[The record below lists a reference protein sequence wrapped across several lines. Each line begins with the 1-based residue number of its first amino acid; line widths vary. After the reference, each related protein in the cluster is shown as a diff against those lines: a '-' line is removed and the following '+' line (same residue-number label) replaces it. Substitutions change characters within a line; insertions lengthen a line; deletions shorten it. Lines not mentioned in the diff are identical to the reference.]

1 MRKSTID
8 YIDTV
13 TLFMER
19 AIAGEPM
26 IFFDLETTGLKR
38 SFNRILSCSAVKYR
52 YNAGKFEEIGK
63 LDFFMNPG
71 FHIPAEASEVN
82 GITDEMVKDAP
93 DEDDGF
99 EEDLIGSLKIEKIN
113 LNGTVKEG
121 STNEIL
127 RDYIGHI
134 EETAK
139 YDGNVGLAAHN
150 RGNKYSY
157 FARIN
162 ELEPG
167 DEIVYTTKY
176 GERKYIV
183 DTKKEILETDW
194 SNLEGTSDN
203 RLTLITCIKNKVNQ
217 RLCVQAVQENI

>member
-1 MRKSTID
+1 MCLFSLQKLNFEIRLSVLRKD
-8 YIDTV
+8 YKSVNKKIFVLFIVLILIVAIGFLFSYDKKVIEQEKQNTSEQLDNTEDVEQEV
-13 TLFMER
+13 T
-19 AIAGEPM
+19 
-26 IFFDLETTGLKR
+26 
-38 SFNRILSCSAVKYR
+38 
-52 YNAGKFEEIGK
+52 
-63 LDFFMNPG
+63 
-71 FHIPAEASEVN
+71 
-82 GITDEMVKDAP
+82 
-93 DEDDGF
+93 EDDGF

-157 FARIN
+157 FARLN

-176 GERKYIV
+176 GERKYVV

-194 SNLEGTSDN
+194 SNLEETSDN

>member
-1 MRKSTID
+1 MCLFSLQKLNFEIRLSVLRKD
-8 YIDTV
+8 YKSMNKKIFVLFIVLILIVAIGFLFSYDKKVIEQEKQNTSEQLDNTEDVEQEV
-13 TLFMER
+13 T
-19 AIAGEPM
+19 
-26 IFFDLETTGLKR
+26 
-38 SFNRILSCSAVKYR
+38 
-52 YNAGKFEEIGK
+52 
-63 LDFFMNPG
+63 
-71 FHIPAEASEVN
+71 
-82 GITDEMVKDAP
+82 
-93 DEDDGF
+93 EDDGF
-99 EEDLIGSLKIEKIN
+99 KEDLIGSLKIEKIN

-157 FARIN
+157 FARLN

>member
-1 MRKSTID
+1 MCLFSLQKLNFEIRLSVLRKD
-8 YIDTV
+8 YKSMNKKIFVLFIVLILIVAIGFLFSYDKKVIEQEKQNTSEQLDNTEDVEQEV
-13 TLFMER
+13 T
-19 AIAGEPM
+19 
-26 IFFDLETTGLKR
+26 
-38 SFNRILSCSAVKYR
+38 
-52 YNAGKFEEIGK
+52 
-63 LDFFMNPG
+63 
-71 FHIPAEASEVN
+71 
-82 GITDEMVKDAP
+82 
-93 DEDDGF
+93 EDDGF

-157 FARIN
+157 FARLN

-176 GERKYIV
+176 GERKYVV

-194 SNLEGTSDN
+194 SNLEGTTDN

-217 RLCVQAVQENI
+217 RLCVQAVQEKI

>member
-1 MRKSTID
+1 MCLFSLQKLNFKIRLSVLRKD
-8 YIDTV
+8 YKSMNKKIFVLFIVLILIVAIGFLFSYDKKVIEQEKQNTSEQLDNTEDVEQEV
-13 TLFMER
+13 T
-19 AIAGEPM
+19 
-26 IFFDLETTGLKR
+26 
-38 SFNRILSCSAVKYR
+38 
-52 YNAGKFEEIGK
+52 
-63 LDFFMNPG
+63 
-71 FHIPAEASEVN
+71 
-82 GITDEMVKDAP
+82 
-93 DEDDGF
+93 EDDGF

>member
-1 MRKSTID
+1 MCLFSLQKLNFEIRLSVLRKD
-8 YIDTV
+8 YKSMNKKIFVLFIVLILIVAIGFLFSYDKKVIEQEKQNTSEQLDNTEDVEQEV
-13 TLFMER
+13 T
-19 AIAGEPM
+19 
-26 IFFDLETTGLKR
+26 
-38 SFNRILSCSAVKYR
+38 
-52 YNAGKFEEIGK
+52 
-63 LDFFMNPG
+63 
-71 FHIPAEASEVN
+71 
-82 GITDEMVKDAP
+82 
-93 DEDDGF
+93 EDDGF

-150 RGNKYSY
+150 RENKYSY

-203 RLTLITCIKNKVNQ
+203 RLTLITCIKNKVHQ
-217 RLCVQAVQENI
+217 RLCVQAVQESI

>member
-1 MRKSTID
+1 MCLFSLQKLNFEIRLSVLRKD
-8 YIDTV
+8 YKSMNKKIFVLFIVLILIVAIGFLFSYDKKVIEQEKQNTSEQLDNTEDVEKEV
-13 TLFMER
+13 T
-19 AIAGEPM
+19 
-26 IFFDLETTGLKR
+26 
-38 SFNRILSCSAVKYR
+38 
-52 YNAGKFEEIGK
+52 
-63 LDFFMNPG
+63 
-71 FHIPAEASEVN
+71 
-82 GITDEMVKDAP
+82 
-93 DEDDGF
+93 EDDGF
-99 EEDLIGSLKIEKIN
+99 EEDLIGSLKIEKLN

>member
-1 MRKSTID
+1 MCLFSLQKLNFEIRLSVLRKD
-8 YIDTV
+8 YKSMNKKIFVLFIVLILIVAIGFLFSYDKKVIEQEKQNTSEQLDNTEDVEQEV
-13 TLFMER
+13 T
-19 AIAGEPM
+19 
-26 IFFDLETTGLKR
+26 
-38 SFNRILSCSAVKYR
+38 
-52 YNAGKFEEIGK
+52 
-63 LDFFMNPG
+63 
-71 FHIPAEASEVN
+71 
-82 GITDEMVKDAP
+82 
-93 DEDDGF
+93 EDDGF
-99 EEDLIGSLKIEKIN
+99 EEDLIGSLKSEKIN

-217 RLCVQAVQENI
+217 RLCVQAVQEKI

>member
-1 MRKSTID
+1 MCLFSLQKLNFEIRLSILRKD
-8 YIDTV
+8 YKSMNKKIFVLFIVLILIVAIGFLFSYDKKVIEQEKQNTSEQLDNTEDVEQEV
-13 TLFMER
+13 T
-19 AIAGEPM
+19 
-26 IFFDLETTGLKR
+26 
-38 SFNRILSCSAVKYR
+38 
-52 YNAGKFEEIGK
+52 
-63 LDFFMNPG
+63 
-71 FHIPAEASEVN
+71 
-82 GITDEMVKDAP
+82 
-93 DEDDGF
+93 EDDGF

-194 SNLEGTSDN
+194 SNLDGTPDN

>member
-1 MRKSTID
+1 MCLFSLQKLNFEIRLSVLRKD
-8 YIDTV
+8 YKSMNKKIFVLFIVLILIVAIGFLFSYDKKVIEQEKQNTSEQLGNTEDVEQEV
-13 TLFMER
+13 T
-19 AIAGEPM
+19 
-26 IFFDLETTGLKR
+26 
-38 SFNRILSCSAVKYR
+38 
-52 YNAGKFEEIGK
+52 
-63 LDFFMNPG
+63 
-71 FHIPAEASEVN
+71 
-82 GITDEMVKDAP
+82 
-93 DEDDGF
+93 EDDGF

-127 RDYIGHI
+127 KDYIGHI

>member
-1 MRKSTID
+1 MCLFSLQKLNFEIRLSVLRKD
-8 YIDTV
+8 YKSMNKKIFVLFIVLILIVAIGFLFSYDKKVIEQEKQNTSEQLDNTEDVEQKV
-13 TLFMER
+13 T
-19 AIAGEPM
+19 
-26 IFFDLETTGLKR
+26 
-38 SFNRILSCSAVKYR
+38 
-52 YNAGKFEEIGK
+52 
-63 LDFFMNPG
+63 
-71 FHIPAEASEVN
+71 
-82 GITDEMVKDAP
+82 
-93 DEDDGF
+93 EDDGF

-157 FARIN
+157 FASIN

>member
-1 MRKSTID
+1 MCLFSLQKLNFEIRLSVLRKD
-8 YIDTV
+8 YKSMNKKIFVLFIVLILIVAIGFLFSYDKKVIEQEKQNTSEQLDNTEDVEKEV
-13 TLFMER
+13 T
-19 AIAGEPM
+19 
-26 IFFDLETTGLKR
+26 
-38 SFNRILSCSAVKYR
+38 
-52 YNAGKFEEIGK
+52 
-63 LDFFMNPG
+63 
-71 FHIPAEASEVN
+71 
-82 GITDEMVKDAP
+82 
-93 DEDDGF
+93 EDDGF

-127 RDYIGHI
+127 KDYIGHI

-150 RGNKYSY
+150 RGNKYSH

>member
-1 MRKSTID
+1 MCLFSLQKLNFEIRLSVLRKD
-8 YIDTV
+8 YKSMNKKIFVLFIVLILIVAIGFLFSYDKKVIEQEKQNTSEQLGNTEDVEQEV
-13 TLFMER
+13 T
-19 AIAGEPM
+19 
-26 IFFDLETTGLKR
+26 
-38 SFNRILSCSAVKYR
+38 
-52 YNAGKFEEIGK
+52 
-63 LDFFMNPG
+63 
-71 FHIPAEASEVN
+71 
-82 GITDEMVKDAP
+82 
-93 DEDDGF
+93 EDDGF

-167 DEIVYTTKY
+167 DEIIYTTKY

-194 SNLEGTSDN
+194 SKLEGTTDN

>member
-1 MRKSTID
+1 MCLFSLQKLNFEIRLSVLRKD
-8 YIDTV
+8 YKSMNKKIFVLFIVLILIVAIGFLFSYDKKVIEQEKQNTSEQLDNTEDVEQEV
-13 TLFMER
+13 T
-19 AIAGEPM
+19 
-26 IFFDLETTGLKR
+26 
-38 SFNRILSCSAVKYR
+38 
-52 YNAGKFEEIGK
+52 
-63 LDFFMNPG
+63 
-71 FHIPAEASEVN
+71 
-82 GITDEMVKDAP
+82 
-93 DEDDGF
+93 EDDGF
-99 EEDLIGSLKIEKIN
+99 EEDLIGYLKIEKIN

-194 SNLEGTSDN
+194 SKLEGTTDN

-217 RLCVQAVQENI
+217 RLCVQAVQEKI

>member
-1 MRKSTID
+1 MCLFSLQKLNFEIRLSVLRKD
-8 YIDTV
+8 YKSMNKKIFVLFIVLILIVAIGFLFSYDKKVIEQEKQNTSEQLDNTEDVEQEV
-13 TLFMER
+13 T
-19 AIAGEPM
+19 
-26 IFFDLETTGLKR
+26 
-38 SFNRILSCSAVKYR
+38 
-52 YNAGKFEEIGK
+52 
-63 LDFFMNPG
+63 
-71 FHIPAEASEVN
+71 
-82 GITDEMVKDAP
+82 
-93 DEDDGF
+93 EDDGS

-217 RLCVQAVQENI
+217 RLCVQAVQEKI

>member
-1 MRKSTID
+1 MCLFSLQKLNFEIRLSVLRKD
-8 YIDTV
+8 YKSMNKKIFVLFIVLILIVAIGFLFSYDKKVIEQEKQNTSEQLDNTEDVEQKV
-13 TLFMER
+13 T
-19 AIAGEPM
+19 
-26 IFFDLETTGLKR
+26 
-38 SFNRILSCSAVKYR
+38 
-52 YNAGKFEEIGK
+52 
-63 LDFFMNPG
+63 
-71 FHIPAEASEVN
+71 
-82 GITDEMVKDAP
+82 
-93 DEDDGF
+93 EDDGF

-167 DEIVYTTKY
+167 DEIIYTTKY

>member
-1 MRKSTID
+1 MCLFSLQKLNFEIRLSVLRKD
-8 YIDTV
+8 YKSMNKKIFVLFIVLILIVAIGFLFSYDKKVIEQEKQNTSEQLDNTEDVEQEV
-13 TLFMER
+13 T
-19 AIAGEPM
+19 
-26 IFFDLETTGLKR
+26 
-38 SFNRILSCSAVKYR
+38 
-52 YNAGKFEEIGK
+52 
-63 LDFFMNPG
+63 
-71 FHIPAEASEVN
+71 
-82 GITDEMVKDAP
+82 
-93 DEDDGF
+93 EDDGF

-176 GERKYIV
+176 GERKYVV

-194 SNLEGTSDN
+194 SKLEGTTDN

>member
-1 MRKSTID
+1 MCLFSLQKLNFEIRLSVLRKD
-8 YIDTV
+8 YKSMNKKIFVLFIVLILIVAIGFLFSYDKKVIEQEKQNTSEQLDNTEDVEQKV
-13 TLFMER
+13 T
-19 AIAGEPM
+19 
-26 IFFDLETTGLKR
+26 
-38 SFNRILSCSAVKYR
+38 
-52 YNAGKFEEIGK
+52 
-63 LDFFMNPG
+63 
-71 FHIPAEASEVN
+71 
-82 GITDEMVKDAP
+82 
-93 DEDDGF
+93 EDDGF

-167 DEIVYTTKY
+167 YEIIYTTKY

>member
-1 MRKSTID
+1 MCLFSLQKLNFETRLSVLRKD
-8 YIDTV
+8 YKSMNKKIFVLFIVLILIVAIGFLFSYDKKVIEQEKQNTSEQLDNTEDVEQEV
-13 TLFMER
+13 T
-19 AIAGEPM
+19 
-26 IFFDLETTGLKR
+26 
-38 SFNRILSCSAVKYR
+38 
-52 YNAGKFEEIGK
+52 
-63 LDFFMNPG
+63 
-71 FHIPAEASEVN
+71 
-82 GITDEMVKDAP
+82 
-93 DEDDGF
+93 EDDGF

>member
-1 MRKSTID
+1 MCLFSLQKLNFEIRLSVLRKD
-8 YIDTV
+8 YQSMNKKIFVLFIVLILIVAIGFLFSYDKKVIEQEKQNTSEQLDNTEDVEQKV
-13 TLFMER
+13 T
-19 AIAGEPM
+19 
-26 IFFDLETTGLKR
+26 
-38 SFNRILSCSAVKYR
+38 
-52 YNAGKFEEIGK
+52 
-63 LDFFMNPG
+63 
-71 FHIPAEASEVN
+71 
-82 GITDEMVKDAP
+82 
-93 DEDDGF
+93 EDDGF

-167 DEIVYTTKY
+167 DEIIYTTKY

>member
-1 MRKSTID
+1 MCLFSLQKLNFEIRLSVLRKD
-8 YIDTV
+8 YKSMNKKIFVLFIVLILIVAIGFLFSYDKKVIEQEKQNTSEQLDNTEDVEKEV
-13 TLFMER
+13 T
-19 AIAGEPM
+19 
-26 IFFDLETTGLKR
+26 
-38 SFNRILSCSAVKYR
+38 
-52 YNAGKFEEIGK
+52 
-63 LDFFMNPG
+63 
-71 FHIPAEASEVN
+71 
-82 GITDEMVKDAP
+82 
-93 DEDDGF
+93 EDDGF

-194 SNLEGTSDN
+194 SKLEGTTDN

>member
-1 MRKSTID
+1 MCLFSLQKLNFEIRLSVLRKD
-8 YIDTV
+8 YKSMNKKIFVLFIVLILIVAIGFLFSYDKKVIEQEKQNTSEQLDNTEDVEQEV
-13 TLFMER
+13 T
-19 AIAGEPM
+19 
-26 IFFDLETTGLKR
+26 
-38 SFNRILSCSAVKYR
+38 
-52 YNAGKFEEIGK
+52 
-63 LDFFMNPG
+63 
-71 FHIPAEASEVN
+71 
-82 GITDEMVKDAP
+82 
-93 DEDDGF
+93 EDDGF

-134 EETAK
+134 EETAE

>member
-1 MRKSTID
+1 MCLFSLQKLNFEIRLSVLRKD
-8 YIDTV
+8 YKSMNKKIFVLFIVLILIVAIGFLFSYDKKVIEQEKQNTSEQLDNTEDVEQEV
-13 TLFMER
+13 T
-19 AIAGEPM
+19 
-26 IFFDLETTGLKR
+26 
-38 SFNRILSCSAVKYR
+38 
-52 YNAGKFEEIGK
+52 
-63 LDFFMNPG
+63 
-71 FHIPAEASEVN
+71 
-82 GITDEMVKDAP
+82 
-93 DEDDGF
+93 EDDGF

-127 RDYIGHI
+127 KDYIGHI

-167 DEIVYTTKY
+167 DEIIYTTKY

-194 SNLEGTSDN
+194 SNLDGTSDN

>member
-1 MRKSTID
+1 MCLFSLQKLNFEIRLSVLRKD
-8 YIDTV
+8 YKSMNKKIFVLFIVLILIVAIGFLFSYDKKVIEQEKQNTSEQLDNTEDVEQEV
-13 TLFMER
+13 T
-19 AIAGEPM
+19 
-26 IFFDLETTGLKR
+26 
-38 SFNRILSCSAVKYR
+38 
-52 YNAGKFEEIGK
+52 
-63 LDFFMNPG
+63 
-71 FHIPAEASEVN
+71 
-82 GITDEMVKDAP
+82 
-93 DEDDGF
+93 EDDGV

>member
-1 MRKSTID
+1 MCLFSLQKLNFEIRLSVLRKD
-8 YIDTV
+8 YKSMNKKIFVLFIVLILIVAIGFLFSYDKKVIEQEKQNTSEQLDNTEDVEQEV
-13 TLFMER
+13 T
-19 AIAGEPM
+19 
-26 IFFDLETTGLKR
+26 
-38 SFNRILSCSAVKYR
+38 
-52 YNAGKFEEIGK
+52 
-63 LDFFMNPG
+63 
-71 FHIPAEASEVN
+71 
-82 GITDEMVKDAP
+82 
-93 DEDDGF
+93 EDDGF

-150 RGNKYSY
+150 RGNEYSY

-194 SNLEGTSDN
+194 SKLEGTTDN

-217 RLCVQAVQENI
+217 RLCVQAVQEKI

>member
-1 MRKSTID
+1 MCLFSLQKLNFEIRLSVLRKD
-8 YIDTV
+8 YKSMNKKIFVLFIVLILIVAIGFLFSYDKKVIEQEKQNISEQLDNTEDVEQEV
-13 TLFMER
+13 T
-19 AIAGEPM
+19 
-26 IFFDLETTGLKR
+26 
-38 SFNRILSCSAVKYR
+38 
-52 YNAGKFEEIGK
+52 
-63 LDFFMNPG
+63 
-71 FHIPAEASEVN
+71 
-82 GITDEMVKDAP
+82 
-93 DEDDGF
+93 EDDGF

>member
-1 MRKSTID
+1 MCLFSLQKLNFEIRLSVLRKD
-8 YIDTV
+8 YKSMNKKIFVLFIVLILIVAIGFLFSDDKKVIEQEKQNTSEQLDNTEDVEKEV
-13 TLFMER
+13 T
-19 AIAGEPM
+19 
-26 IFFDLETTGLKR
+26 
-38 SFNRILSCSAVKYR
+38 
-52 YNAGKFEEIGK
+52 
-63 LDFFMNPG
+63 
-71 FHIPAEASEVN
+71 
-82 GITDEMVKDAP
+82 
-93 DEDDGF
+93 EDDGF

>member
-1 MRKSTID
+1 MCLFSLQKLNFEIRLSVLRKD
-8 YIDTV
+8 YKSMNKKIFVLFIVLILIVAIGFLFSYDKKVIEQEKQNTSEQLDNTEDVEQKV
-13 TLFMER
+13 T
-19 AIAGEPM
+19 
-26 IFFDLETTGLKR
+26 
-38 SFNRILSCSAVKYR
+38 
-52 YNAGKFEEIGK
+52 
-63 LDFFMNPG
+63 
-71 FHIPAEASEVN
+71 
-82 GITDEMVKDAP
+82 
-93 DEDDGF
+93 EDDGF

-167 DEIVYTTKY
+167 DEIIYTTKY
-176 GERKYIV
+176 AERNYIV
-183 DTKKEILETDW
+183 YTKTETLDTDW
-194 SNLEGTSDN
+194 SNLEANSDN

>member
-1 MRKSTID
+1 MCLFSLQKLNFEIRLSVLRKD
-8 YIDTV
+8 YKSMNKKIFVLFIVLILIVAIGFLFSYDKKVIEQEKQNTSEQLDNTEDVEQEV
-13 TLFMER
+13 T
-19 AIAGEPM
+19 
-26 IFFDLETTGLKR
+26 
-38 SFNRILSCSAVKYR
+38 
-52 YNAGKFEEIGK
+52 
-63 LDFFMNPG
+63 
-71 FHIPAEASEVN
+71 
-82 GITDEMVKDAP
+82 
-93 DEDDGF
+93 EDDGF

-217 RLCVQAVQENI
+217 RLCVQAVQEKFSKN

>member
-1 MRKSTID
+1 MCLFSLQKLNFEIRLSVLRKD
-8 YIDTV
+8 YKSMNKKIFVLFIVLILIVAIGFLFSYDKKVIEQEKQNTSEQLDNTEDVEQEV
-13 TLFMER
+13 T
-19 AIAGEPM
+19 
-26 IFFDLETTGLKR
+26 
-38 SFNRILSCSAVKYR
+38 
-52 YNAGKFEEIGK
+52 
-63 LDFFMNPG
+63 
-71 FHIPAEASEVN
+71 
-82 GITDEMVKDAP
+82 
-93 DEDDGF
+93 EDDGF

-194 SNLEGTSDN
+194 SKLEGTTDN

-217 RLCVQAVQENI
+217 RLCVQAVQEKIQQKLKNKERN

>member
-1 MRKSTID
+1 MSVLRKD
-8 YIDTV
+8 YKSMNKKIFVLFIVLILIVAIGFLFSYDKKVIEQEKQNTSEQLDNTEDVEQEV
-13 TLFMER
+13 T
-19 AIAGEPM
+19 
-26 IFFDLETTGLKR
+26 
-38 SFNRILSCSAVKYR
+38 
-52 YNAGKFEEIGK
+52 
-63 LDFFMNPG
+63 
-71 FHIPAEASEVN
+71 
-82 GITDEMVKDAP
+82 
-93 DEDDGF
+93 EDDGF

-203 RLTLITCIKNKVNQ
+203 RLTLITCINNIVNQ
-217 RLCVQAVQENI
+217 RLCVQAVQEKI

>member
-1 MRKSTID
+1 MCLFSLQKLNFEIRLSVLRKD
-8 YIDTV
+8 YKSMNKKIFVLFSVLIIIVAIGFLFSYDKKVIEQEKQNTSEQLDNTEDVEQEV
-13 TLFMER
+13 T
-19 AIAGEPM
+19 
-26 IFFDLETTGLKR
+26 
-38 SFNRILSCSAVKYR
+38 
-52 YNAGKFEEIGK
+52 
-63 LDFFMNPG
+63 
-71 FHIPAEASEVN
+71 
-82 GITDEMVKDAP
+82 
-93 DEDDGF
+93 EDDGF

-150 RGNKYSY
+150 RGNKHSY

>member
-1 MRKSTID
+1 MCLFSLQKLNFEIRLSVLRKD
-8 YIDTV
+8 YQSMNKKIFVLFIVLILIVAIGFLFSYDKKVIEQEKQNTSEQLGNTEDVEQEV
-13 TLFMER
+13 T
-19 AIAGEPM
+19 
-26 IFFDLETTGLKR
+26 
-38 SFNRILSCSAVKYR
+38 
-52 YNAGKFEEIGK
+52 
-63 LDFFMNPG
+63 
-71 FHIPAEASEVN
+71 EV
-82 GITDEMVKDAP
+82 
-93 DEDDGF
+93 DGF

-194 SNLEGTSDN
+194 SKLEGTTDN

>member
-1 MRKSTID
+1 MCLFSLQKLNFGIRLSVLRKD
-8 YIDTV
+8 YKSMNKKIFVLFIVLILIVAIGFLFSYDKKVIEQEKQNTSEQLDNTEDVEQEV
-13 TLFMER
+13 T
-19 AIAGEPM
+19 
-26 IFFDLETTGLKR
+26 
-38 SFNRILSCSAVKYR
+38 
-52 YNAGKFEEIGK
+52 
-63 LDFFMNPG
+63 
-71 FHIPAEASEVN
+71 
-82 GITDEMVKDAP
+82 
-93 DEDDGF
+93 EDDGF

-194 SNLEGTSDN
+194 RNIHTRQCKKGG
-203 RLTLITCIKNKVNQ
+203 RKYCHKVFKKITFCCKHKRTTYRQ
-217 RLCVQAVQENI
+217 